1 MNRNVKRL
9 FVFTLLVA
17 GPFCSCV
24 SYSKESKIRHCF
36 SDSIHRIR
44 LCIGTYCIT
53 HDQLLDD
60 SYRLLLVYDF
70 SGVETTIVRK
80 HYLNV
85 NQAADFSYDI
95 VSEFLQEHGLVIISG
110 YATLYLFDTERLE
123 LSEQVVPDYSECAFS
138 DGQGHQMMKFRI
150 LDKGTLL
157 EVEVRE
163 CGSHLF
169 DIKDLMNI
177 HEICMR

>member
-1 MNRNVKRL
+1 L
-9 FVFTLLVA
+9 A
-17 GPFCSCV
+17 
-24 SYSKESKIRHCF
+24 
-36 SDSIHRIR
+36 
-44 LCIGTYCIT
+44 
-53 HDQLLDD
+53 
-60 SYRLLLVYDF
+60 YDF
-70 SGVETTIVRK
+70 SGEETTIVRK

-85 NQAADFSYDI
+85 NQAADFPYDI

-110 YATLYLFDTERLE
+110 YATLYLFDTQRLE
-123 LSEQVVPDYSECAFS
+123 LSEQVVPDYSGCAFS
-138 DGQGHQMMKFRI
+138 DSKGYQIMKFRI